1 MESVDVK
8 KLETAIVYLQRI
20 ADGNNPIN
28 NMPSDEDSVLNN
40 PNVIRCMFFVKEILE
55 EVKRNNGYI
64 GQKPKK
70 SERLSVSAETLAE
83 FSYKEDKP
91 ISKFVEQMNECVD
104 LEVYKKL
111 NYQVITKW
119 LRLNDFLKEEHNQE
133 FNKTVTLPTEK
144 GIQLGIYAE
153 KRRSSGGRDY
163 MVVIYGMQAQEYIV
177 QNVEKILCSEVV

>member
-1 MESVDVK
+1 MESVDMK

-28 NMPSDEDSVLNN
+28 NMPAEEESVLNN

-64 GQKPKK
+64 GQKAKK
-70 SERLSVSAETLAE
+70 SEKLPVSAETLAK

-104 LEVYKKL
+104 LEVYKKI
-111 NYQVITKW
+111 NYQLITKW
-119 LRLNDFLKEEHNQE
+119 LRLNEFLKEEHSQE
-133 FNKTVTLPTEK
+133 LQKTVTAPTEK
-144 GIQLGIYAE
+144 GAQIGIYAE
-153 KRRSSGGRDY
+153 KRRGGSGIEY
-163 MVVIYGMQAQEYIV
+163 LIVMYGKKAQEYIV
-177 QNVEKILCSEVV
+177 RNIEKILCGDIM